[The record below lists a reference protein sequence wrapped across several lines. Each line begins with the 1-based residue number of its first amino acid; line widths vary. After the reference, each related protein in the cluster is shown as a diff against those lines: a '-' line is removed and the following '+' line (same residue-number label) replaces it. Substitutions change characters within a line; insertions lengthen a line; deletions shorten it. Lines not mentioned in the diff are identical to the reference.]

1 MKFKSFYDSLLIF
14 PSKEARMMVRI
25 SEVDIR
31 YNTGSNIRMLKEET
45 KNWHMSTKEFRNL
58 LRKKGTIEVPRQDF
72 WLEASILKKI
82 ATGEE
87 RDTSK
92 LRQTQKELQSL
103 IDSLCIN

>member
-1 MKFKSFYDSLLIF
+1 MKFKSFYDSLLTF

-45 KNWHMSTKEFRNL
+45 KNWDMSTKEFRNL

-72 WLEASILKKI
+72 WRPVYLRKLLQERRESHLK
-82 ATGEE
+82 AYV
-87 RDTSK
+87 
-92 LRQTQKELQSL
+92 
-103 IDSLCIN
+103 